1 MATVYL
7 ITLYQWKVGKS
18 IDTQKKRKTRTSTAV
33 KRRYNDKHYKKFQAD
48 IKNETFELITKYI
61 EKNQISKAKF
71 LEIAIKELDK

>member
-1 MATVYL
+1 MATVFL

-48 IKNETFELITKYI
+48 IKNETFERITEYI

>member
-1 MATVYL
+1 MVTRYHR
-7 ITLYQWKVGKS
+7 KGEKS

-48 IKNETFELITKYI
+48 IKNETFELITEYI